1 LGRRPPDCARIG
13 SPESRKKT
21 RRNCGTCKLLARIKR
36 SFPVGRIRQSNLTHH
51 GASLIYRANEIGMQ
65 STILPSL
72 ARAREAYTG
81 VVPEAKKEILAK
93 LRSEQDLKEEGG
105 F

>member
-1 LGRRPPDCARIG
+1 
-13 SPESRKKT
+13 
-21 RRNCGTCKLLARIKR
+21 
-36 SFPVGRIRQSNLTHH
+36 
-51 GASLIYRANEIGMQ
+51 MQ

-81 VVPEAKKEILAK
+81 VVHEAKKEILAK